1 MLLNYLLTAWRNLH
15 KQKLFSL
22 INLAGLTLGLAVCLL
37 IVVYVQYERGYDR
50 FNAHYE
56 TLYRV
61 AQHQNQQGTWYEV
74 GRTPAKLA
82 AALHETFP
90 EVKNAA
96 RFRVGHNALLS
107 YGRLTGEEPNGLM
120 AEPALF
126 AMFTFPFVRGEARHA
141 LAGPHSIVLTER
153 LARKYFGT
161 ANPVGRV
168 MLMDR
173 ATPLRVTGVLRD
185 IPAQSHLQFDYVVP
199 LALARTHGVNL
210 EEWGANVFYTYVQ
223 LHDPAHRGSADR
235 KLTPFA
241 ERTFGDPDVQ
251 FYLQPLADI
260 HLHSRFD
267 FNSDFGKRGDIRYVR
282 FFAALALAVLLLAC
296 LNFINLSTARA
307 LERAKEV
314 GLRKTL
320 GARRRQ
326 LVIQFIGESTL
337 VVGVAGTLALALA
350 EVSLPCLAD
359 FTGKPLGLP
368 VGRPQFWLLVGGI
381 FAGTSLVAGSYP
393 AFMLSAFR
401 PAGVLYGQRRG
412 GPAGGGLRR
421 GLVIGQF
428 TLSVTMITLS
438 LLMYRQLHFVS
449 SHKLGIGKDNVVYVP
464 LKGALKKN
472 LAVARQELLQQPGV
486 ASVSAASHYSM
497 PFKAV
502 GSSGTGGIRVA
513 GRPVAASF
521 MLNTFGTDYG
531 FVETMGLELVGGRS
545 FSPAFGRDTTHFI
558 LNQAAVKR
566 LGLKQPLGAQ
576 LDFYGKQGQVVGVV
590 RDFHFTTLKEKVE
603 PALLQ
608 VVPGDQMGYLLIR
621 IHSQDIRR
629 TIAAI
634 NAVANRRSEGHP
646 VEARFL
652 SEDYQRL
659 YGQEQTAATL
669 FNWFT
674 GLAILISGLGLL
686 GLATFT
692 TRQRTKE
699 IGIRKVLGASVGSI
713 VALLAVQFM
722 KLIGLAILCAGPL
735 ACWAA
740 SRWLQSFAY
749 RVPIGWGTF
758 VLSGL
763 IAAGFAL
770 CIVGVQAVRTAASNP
785 VNSLRNE

>member
-1 MLLNYLLTAWRNLH
+1 MLLNYLLTAWRNLR

-50 FNAHYE
+50 FNDNYA

-61 AQHQNQQGTWYEV
+61 AQHQHQNGTWYEV

-82 AALHETFP
+82 AALRETFP
-90 EVKNAA
+90 EVRNAT
-96 RFRVGHNALLS
+96 RFRVGHSTLLS
-107 YGRLTGEEPNGLM
+107 YGRLTGEETNGLM

-126 AMFTFPFVRGEARHA
+126 AMFSFPFVRGEAGQA
-141 LAGPHSIVLTER
+141 LAEPYSVVLTER

-173 ATPLRVTGVLRD
+173 ETPLRVKGVIRD

-199 LALARTHGVNL
+199 LALAGKLGANL
-210 EEWGANVFYTYVQ
+210 DEWGANSFYTYVQ
-223 LHDPAHRGSADR
+223 LQDPAQRGNAGG
-235 KLTPFA
+235 KLMHFA
-241 ERTFGDPDVQ
+241 KRTFGDRDVR

-267 FNSDFGKRGDIRYVR
+267 FNSDFGQRGDIRYVL
-282 FFAALALAVLLLAC
+282 FFAALALVVLLLAC
-296 LNFINLSTARA
+296 LNFVNLSTARA

-320 GARRRQ
+320 GARRSQ
-326 LVIQFIGESTL
+326 LVIQFMGESAL
-337 VVGVAGTLALALA
+337 MVGVAGTLALALVEA
-350 EVSLPCLAD
+350 SLPFLAD
-359 FTGKPLGLP
+359 FAGKPLVLP
-368 VGRPQFWLLVGGI
+368 LGQPQFWLLAGSI
-381 FAGTSLVAGSYP
+381 LAGTSLVAGSYP

-412 GPAGGGLRR
+412 GPAGGSLRR
-421 GLVIGQF
+421 GLVVGQF
-428 TLSVTMITLS
+428 TLSVTMITLC
-438 LLMYRQLHFVS
+438 LLIYRQLHFVS
-449 SHKLGIGKDNVVYVP
+449 NHKLGIQKDNVVYLP
-464 LKGALKKN
+464 LKGGLKKN

-486 ASVSAASHYSM
+486 ASISAANHYSL

-502 GSSGTGGIRVA
+502 SSSGTGGVRVA
-513 GRPVAASF
+513 GRPVAESF
-521 MLNTFGTDYG
+521 MLNNFGTDYG

-558 LNQAAVKR
+558 LNEAAVKR
-566 LGLKQPLGAQ
+566 LGLEQPLGAQ

-590 RDFHFTTLKEKVE
+590 RDFHFTSLRKKVE

-608 VVPGDQMGYLLIR
+608 VVPADRLDYLLVR
-621 IHSQDIRR
+621 TRSQNLPR

-634 NAVANRRSEGHP
+634 NAVANRHSEGHP

-692 TRQRTKE
+692 IGQRTKE
-699 IGIRKVLGASVGSI
+699 IGIRKVLGASVSSI
-713 VALLAVQFM
+713 VGLLAVRFM
-722 KLIGLAILCAGPL
+722 KLIFLAILCAGPL
-735 ACWAA
+735 AFWA
-740 SRWLQSFAY
+740 SGQWLQNFAY
-749 RVPIGWGTF
+749 RVDIAWETF

-763 IAAGFAL
+763 LAAGFAL
-770 CIVGVQAVRTAASNP
+770 CIVGVQAVRMAASSP
-785 VNSLRNE
+785 VDSLRSE